1 MSPPGSGYES
11 VIASSPI
18 TERGTALQISI
29 QDAPLR
35 GVQDIRVSEA
45 SGLEELY
52 RTQGPVVWRA
62 LLAFAGDRDV
72 ADDALDEAFA
82 QALARGDGI
91 RDPLRWIWRV
101 AFRVAAGEL
110 KDRRSRAELIGSG
123 PVVPFPEP
131 LLHVFEALERLSPN
145 QRLAIVLHDYADRP
159 VSEVAATIG
168 ASRATV
174 YVHLSQGRRRL
185 RALLEDDDA

>member
-1 MSPPGSGYES
+1 M
-11 VIASSPI
+11 
-18 TERGTALQISI
+18 T
-29 QDAPLR
+29 
-35 GVQDIRVSEA
+35 EA
-45 SGLEELY
+45 SALEDLY
-52 RTQGPVVWRA
+52 RSQGPAIWRA
-62 LLAFAGDRDV
+62 LLAFTGDRDV
-72 ADDALDEAFA
+72 ADDALSEAFT
-82 QALARGDGI
+82 QALARGDAI

-101 AFRVAAGEL
+101 SFRVARGEM
-110 KDRRSRAELIGSG
+110 KERRRASRLSGSDQASA
-123 PVVPFPEP
+123 FPEP
-131 LLHVFEALERLSPN
+131 LLHVFAALERLSPN

>member
-1 MSPPGSGYES
+1 
-11 VIASSPI
+11 
-18 TERGTALQISI
+18 
-29 QDAPLR
+29 
-35 GVQDIRVSEA
+35 VSEA

-52 RTQGPVVWRA
+52 RREGPAIWRA
-62 LLAFAGDRDV
+62 LLAYAGDRDV

-82 QALARGDGI
+82 QALARGTAI
-91 RDPLRWIWRV
+91 REPLRWIWRV

-110 KDRRSRAELIGSG
+110 KDRRSRGELDGFDPG
-123 PVVPFPEP
+123 VPFPEP
-131 LLHVFEALERLSPN
+131 LTYVFAALERLSPN

-159 VSEVAATIG
+159 VSEVAVTMG

>member
-1 MSPPGSGYES
+1 L
-11 VIASSPI
+11 V
-18 TERGTALQISI
+18 
-29 QDAPLR
+29 
-35 GVQDIRVSEA
+35 GVQDTRVSEGSA
-45 SGLEELY
+45 LEALY
-52 RTQGPVVWRA
+52 RAHGPAIWRA
-62 LLAFAGDRDV
+62 LLAFSGDRDV

-82 QALARGDGI
+82 QALARGEGI

-110 KDRRSRAELIGSG
+110 KDRRRAGEL
-123 PVVPFPEP
+123 VVPGPAEAFPEP
-131 LLHVFEALERLSPN
+131 LLHVFAALRRLSPN
-145 QRLAIVLHDYADRP
+145 QRIAVILHDYADRP

>member
-1 MSPPGSGYES
+1 M
-11 VIASSPI
+11 
-18 TERGTALQISI
+18 
-29 QDAPLR
+29 
-35 GVQDIRVSEA
+35 SEA

-52 RTQGPVVWRA
+52 RSQGPVIWRA
-62 LLAFAGDRDV
+62 LLAYSGDRDV

-82 QALARGDGI
+82 QALARGNAI

-110 KDRRSRAELIGSG
+110 KDRRSRGELVDVDPG
-123 PVVPFPEP
+123 VPFLEP
-131 LLHVFEALERLSPN
+131 LTHVFAALERLSPN

-159 VSEVAATIG
+159 VSEVAATMG
-168 ASRATV
+168 ATRATV